1 MCVSIT
7 LKLITFD
14 CDAMPVFQVKAFRQK
29 SGKVEASHYKLTVSR
44 FRARIANAMNYNTL
58 KGDMR
63 VEGFPDVRIS

>member
-1 MCVSIT
+1 
-7 LKLITFD
+7 
-14 CDAMPVFQVKAFRQK
+14 MPVFQVKAFRQK